1 MSTKRLG
8 RQSASAILEEFKTL
22 VMNLV
27 PTTLEQAEWICSEV
41 KRLTQEHPELKEKL
55 EEWCKVPESEKKEFS
70 ELIDRILAEAEEV
83 KRERKAW
90 VDKKLK
96 EARVKRLHLN
106 PRQKR
111 TKLGDFEKIG
121 EEDV

>member
-1 MSTKRLG
+1 M
-8 RQSASAILEEFKTL
+8 
-22 VMNLV
+22 
-27 PTTLEQAEWICSEV
+27 EQAEWICSEV
-41 KRLTQEHPELKEKL
+41 ERLTREHPELKEKL
-55 EEWCKVPESEKKEFS
+55 EEWCEVSESEKKEFS

-96 EARVKRLHLN
+96 EACVKRLHLN
-106 PRQKR
+106 LRQKR
-111 TKLGDFEKIG
+111 AKCGDFEKIG